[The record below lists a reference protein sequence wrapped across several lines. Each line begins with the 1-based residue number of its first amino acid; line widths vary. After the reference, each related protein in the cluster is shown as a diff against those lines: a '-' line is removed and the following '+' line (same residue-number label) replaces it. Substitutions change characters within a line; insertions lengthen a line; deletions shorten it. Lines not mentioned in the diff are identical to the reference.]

1 MNDKDRIVDRTGS
14 AEEALLAM
22 WKVVDELV
30 KIAQRLDPLVDELAQ
45 VPGDANRL
53 LKKLFDYL
61 EGLNLVT
68 TDTVTQVTAL
78 GEVIDA
84 IKAEQAAQAEQL
96 DRIEKLLREIHA
108 PLTNHIR

>member
-1 MNDKDRIVDRTGS
+1 MTDKDKILDRAGS

-22 WKVVDELV
+22 WKIVDQLA

-45 VPGDANRL
+45 VPVDADRL

-61 EGLNLVT
+61 ESLNLVT
-68 TDTVTQVTAL
+68 TDTLTQVTTL
-78 GEVIDA
+78 GESIDA
-84 IKAEQAAQAEQL
+84 IKAEQAEQAAQL

-108 PLTNHIR
+108 PLTNHVR